1 MVNSFEK
8 YKGENGGGVFLEAQ
22 IETLDD
28 YSDAGT
34 DISYKLLY
42 QHIHKDLLKFQNNG
56 SIFIISKN
64 MSEYL
69 SDLFKNCSSILN
81 DRSLIVRGL
90 FCLYQ
95 TARALERY
103 NKNILNLSNQ
113 VFRSK
118 ILFPNLVYLLQQY
131 LPETRKFLQTVIRT
145 VYNEVER
152 KSESLVNLY
161 VNSFYLDKDV
171 IKHNVLLE
179 FLGNG
184 LKNYNPLNVG
194 NINAYYKA
202 IFRKIFDYYFR
213 KEQSLHT
220 VCTNFWNIDNAL
232 ENSNV
237 STRLAIYKDVLY
249 NLQVDEF
256 YKNSPL
262 YTQLGYNYRIFRNI
276 IINNEIQD
284 VYVSISSSKAIG
296 LNNNEYKL
304 LKIYNDDLLNNDI
317 ISKIRKLPTI
327 FKLLK
332 CVHIITSTSKS
343 KAYNDILIKPELLKL
358 AVREELLTPFK
369 NFFSEHYLLPIIDR
383 VADNFVNSIL
393 SGEYINL
400 LTLSTVRIDQIS
412 FAEQLRKFVRL
423 CLEDFSDAVKG
434 EAT

>member
-1 MVNSFEK
+1 MKKNK
-8 YKGENGGGVFLEAQ
+8 RENGGGVFLEAQ
-22 IETLDD
+22 IETTND
-28 YSDAGT
+28 YSDIGT
-34 DISYKLLY
+34 DIAYKLLY
-42 QHIHKDLLKFQNNG
+42 QHIHKDLLKFR
-56 SIFIISKN
+56 SDSTILVISKN
-64 MSEYL
+64 MSDYL
-69 SDLFKNCSSILN
+69 NDLFKNCSSILN

-95 TARALERY
+95 TAKCLDRY
-103 NKNILNLSNQ
+103 NKSVLNLSNQ

-131 LPETRKFLQTVIRT
+131 LPETRKFLQTVIRN
-145 VYNEVER
+145 VYHEIER
-152 KSESLVNLY
+152 KSSSLVNLY
-161 VNSFYLDKDV
+161 VNSFYLDQDV

-184 LKNYNPLNVG
+184 LKNFDPLDVG
-194 NINAYYKA
+194 NINAYYRA
-202 IFRKIFDYYFR
+202 VFRKIFDYYFR

-232 ENSNV
+232 INSNV
-237 STRLAIYKDVLY
+237 STRLTIYKDVLY

-284 VYVSISSSKAIG
+284 VYVSISSGKAIG

-304 LKIYNDDLLNNDI
+304 LRIYNDDILDNNI

-332 CVHIITSTSKS
+332 CVHIITNTGKS
-343 KAYNDILIKPELLKL
+343 RAYNDILIKPEILKL

-383 VADNFVNSIL
+383 IADNFVSSIL
-393 SGEYINL
+393 TGEYINL

-412 FAEQLRKFVRL
+412 FVEQLRKFVRL
-423 CLEDFSDAVKG
+423 CLEDFSDAVKE